1 MRLASDWKRVLRHAW
16 SVRLLIL
23 AGLLSGLEAVLPL
36 IEQFPIPRPLFLA
49 TVVATPIVVM
59 AAFIARIVAQ
69 KEFDE

>member
-1 MRLASDWKRVLRHAW
+1 MKLASDWKRVLRHAW

-36 IEQFPIPRPLFLA
+36 IEQLPIPRALYLA
-49 TVVATPIVVM
+49 TVIATPVVVM